1 MTISGVV
8 QLSGRLRY
16 AAPVPNIDS
25 SSNPTQL
32 SDLLESMTCSGVEG
46 GVYTLTA
53 DGDVAVSLGTLPGIS
68 ALTIKVS
75 PNVGIPP
82 SPGLPNGIPAAP
94 NPVTV
99 KLTGGVGSAQA
110 ITVDGFMFLMSAS
123 IPYTAISLARAT
135 GVQTVVRVQLFAS
148 DSLGLTVST

>member
-32 SDLLESMTCSGVEG
+32 SDLLEDMACSGVEG

-53 DGDVAVSLGTLPGIS
+53 DGDTTIGLGSLSGVNVLVV
-68 ALTIKVS
+68 KVT

-82 SPGLPNGIPAAP
+82 SPGLPNGVPAAP

-99 KLTGGVGSAQA
+99 KLTGGAGAAQA
-110 ITVDGFMFLMSAS
+110 ITVDGFMVLFSAT
-123 IPYTAISLARAT
+123 IPYTAITVART
-135 GVQTVVRVQLFAS
+135 SGVQTTLRVQLFQFGS
-148 DSLGLTVST
+148 